1 MTDEAASEIRDM
13 HQAIWG
19 VLTDGLPVVLTAH
32 ARLDGDAVGSVLALW
47 HGLRDRGV
55 AAHQFFQ
62 PPTPVMFHFLPG
74 MEHRRED
81 PAQLPKSY
89 NLVVIDCGTFDRVGE
104 AADRLTGRVRT
115 VNIDHHDGNAFFGD
129 INYVVPSASSC
140 GEMIRDLLAA
150 GGVSL
155 SGPIADCLFTAIV
168 TDTGQFSHQDTT
180 PQALHVCAEC
190 VGAGARPHELVRK
203 LFLSPSP
210 AQVKLRHLALGTL
223 RFYNEG
229 RIATM
234 EITEDM
240 FLRTA
245 LGPLDTE
252 GFAEVPVTIQG
263 VCASALFKEMPD
275 CDYIKVS
282 MRGREEV
289 DVRQVACLFG
299 GGGHRYAAGCE
310 IHDSLANARAAVVR
324 ELAQHLAG
332 QLEK

>member
-1 MTDEAASEIRDM
+1 MADEAGSEIRDV
-13 HQAIWG
+13 HRAIWD
-19 VLTDGLPVVLTAH
+19 VLTDGLPAVLTAH
-32 ARLDGDAVGSVLALW
+32 ERLDGDAVGSVLALW
-47 HGLRDRGV
+47 HGLRDRGLP
-55 AAHQFFQ
+55 AHLFFQ

-74 MEHRRED
+74 MERRQED
-81 PAQLPKSY
+81 PAQLPGSY

-129 INYVVPSASSC
+129 INYVMPSASSC
-140 GEMIRDLLAA
+140 GEMIWGLLAA
-150 GGVSL
+150 ADVAL
-155 SGPIADCLFTAIV
+155 SVPMADCLFTAIV

-223 RFYNEG
+223 RFYNGG
-229 RIATM
+229 RI
-234 EITEDM
+234 
-240 FLRTA
+240 
-245 LGPLDTE
+245 
-252 GFAEVPVTIQG
+252 FAEVPVSIQG
-263 VCASALFKEMPD
+263 VCASALFKEIPD

-282 MRGREEV
+282 MRSREQV

-299 GGGHRYAAGCE
+299 GGGHRHAAGCE
-310 IHDSLANARAAVVR
+310 IHDTLANARAAVVR
-324 ELAQHLAG
+324 QLEQHLAG
-332 QLEK
+332 QLEE